1 MQVQIWNIVHNSS
14 LIPHYHVKHPI
25 WYFHDADLFFS
36 QHSILFGLH
45 QQKFDS
51 SYFSRCLQHIEP
63 CKTAAKGTIS
73 SLPIPINTLSITTFI
88 AFIQLLYQPYDF
100 STNIIGWNQI
110 KDLAMTWGF
119 VNSTL

>member
-1 MQVQIWNIVHNSS
+1 M
-14 LIPHYHVKHPI
+14 
-25 WYFHDADLFFS
+25 
-36 QHSILFGLH
+36 
-45 QQKFDS
+45 
-51 SYFSRCLQHIEP
+51 
-63 CKTAAKGTIS
+63 GTLP

-119 VNSTL
+119 VDITLLALQEIQTIDSEHRSTIQ